1 MTLEEQLEEQAKR
14 GLMSLGLEEDT
25 ADTWGPWAAL
35 AAQFIPGVGEG
46 VGVDLTRDAIQDERY
61 GDAAIE
67 GGLTLL
73 GAVPIVGDFAAAAI
87 KGIRR
92 APTSLL
98 DDAVDAGKKVEFDE
112 AAWLKENPRPYPG
125 VMPKD
130 MTPEQHREW
139 KRHASAKTRAKNL
152 DARRAQDREAK
163 KRSRENPEVRE
174 AQERRRRE
182 KYANDPDYRE
192 KRKQIEKERYAND
205 PEARERALESARRR
219 AEGLAGTPE
228 GRALYRA
235 KSARQ
240 RSALLQRTPQHADR
254 EKIDEIYRS
263 AVDAS
268 VETGIPHHVDH
279 VIPLQGKR
287 VSGLHH
293 QDNLLV
299 VPEAE
304 NLSKGNKFEPGDLP
318 PRAGVRKSRAY
329 LKKIREAQEAARRK

>member
-25 ADTWGPWAAL
+25 AETWGPWAAL

-112 AAWLKENPRPYPG
+112 AAWLKENPRPEGPASSPEVRQWYRK
-125 VMPKD
+125 KD
-130 MTPEQHREW
+130 YEKHGD
-139 KRHASAKTRAKNL
+139 KR
-152 DARRAQDREAK
+152 REAK
-163 KRSRENPEVRE
+163 RDAYNEDQEASAARQKERYHQDVERIRERDRAYRDRN
-174 AQERRRRE
+174 
-182 KYANDPDYRE
+182 RE
-192 KRKQIEKERYAND
+192 KRNQYAKDWRDKN
-205 PEARERALESARRR
+205 PALHASRSKASK
-219 AEGLAGTPE
+219 
-228 GRALYRA
+228 A
-235 KSARQ
+235 KRQ
-240 RSALLQRTPQHADR
+240 KRLPQWRDQD
-254 EKIDEIYRS
+254 KIDEIYR
-263 AVDAS
+263 AATEAS
-268 VETGIPHHVDH
+268 RITGVPHEVDH
-279 VIPLQGKR
+279 VVPLLGR
-287 VSGLHH
+287 EVSGLHH

-299 VPEAE
+299 VPKSA
-304 NLSKGNKFEPGDLP
+304 NRGKGNIFEPGDLP

-329 LKKIREAQEAARRK
+329 LKKLKEAQEAARRK